1 MRSDDDDDDDD
12 DDDGDDDDD
21 DDDSRRK
28 RLMKVLPFGGPGVF
42 EPSSGAEAQ
51 FLHRRKILTVNGTHT
66 TLAFLTLAAM
76 EPPPHRGLPKNSYEL
91 AKAIV
96 DDRDDDD
103 PLMDDDFEDD
113 GIDPEE
119 MRVSSASGRGSFCGS

>member
-1 MRSDDDDDDDD
+1 MMPRMSSSVMMRTS
-12 DDDGDDDDD
+12 
-21 DDDSRRK
+21 SPSILISVPEYELK
-28 RLMKVLPFGGPGVF
+28 ITSSPF
-42 EPSSGAEAQ
+42 
-51 FLHRRKILTVNGTHT
+51 LTVNGTHT